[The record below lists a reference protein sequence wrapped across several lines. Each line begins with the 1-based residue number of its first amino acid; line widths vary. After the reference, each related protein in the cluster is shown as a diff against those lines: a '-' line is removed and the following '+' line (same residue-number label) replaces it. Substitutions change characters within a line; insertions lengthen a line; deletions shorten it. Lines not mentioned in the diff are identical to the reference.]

1 VKGYFKKHPG
11 GILVPDDDDTAER
24 IYKLPVGTPLL
35 MEFKKARN
43 YLFLKKAFALVNMAF
58 GYHCE
63 TMPKGVTYRDVPVL
77 PNIKR
82 FRDDL
87 TILAGF
93 YTATFCVN
101 GEVKLKALSWAYESM
116 EEHDFEQLYSG
127 LIDVVLIDI
136 YRRQYS
142 EPQLQKMVNLALGFA

>member
-1 VKGYFKKHPG
+1 MKGFFKKHPG

-24 IYKLPVGTPLL
+24 VYKLPVGTPLL

-43 YLFLKKAFALVNMAF
+43 YLFLKKAFALVKMAF

-63 TMPKGVTYRDVPVL
+63 TMGKGVMYRGTPVL
-77 PNIKR
+77 PNIER

-93 YTATFCVN
+93 YKPTFCVN
-101 GEVKLKALSWAYESM
+101 GEVKLKAESWAYENM
-116 EEHDFEQLYSG
+116 DEGDFERLYSG
-127 LIDVVLIDI
+127 LIDVVLIEI

-142 EPQLQKMVNLALGFA
+142 EAQLQKMVNLALGFA